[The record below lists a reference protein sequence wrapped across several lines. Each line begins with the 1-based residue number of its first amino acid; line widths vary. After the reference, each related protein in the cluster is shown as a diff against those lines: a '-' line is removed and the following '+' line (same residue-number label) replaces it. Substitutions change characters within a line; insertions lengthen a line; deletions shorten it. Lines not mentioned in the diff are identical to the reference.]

1 MTSILPRLRSSSLR
15 SMAASRIVGSSS
27 ANFFWSSPEVAKA
40 PPPSEAPNKADD
52 EVESLTSTDI
62 VKHVAEAHSLSQ
74 AESRRVINTIFD
86 SIKEVS
92 LHWCWQKHDICFT
105 VNNGSDGPCRS

>member
-1 MTSILPRLRSSSLR
+1 
-15 SMAASRIVGSSS
+15 MAASRIVGSSS

-40 PPPSEAPNKADD
+40 PPPSQAPKATEAAD
-52 EVESLTSTDI
+52 VESLTATDI

-86 SIKEVS
+86 SIKEVRFLS
-92 LHWCWQKHDICFT
+92 ER
-105 VNNGSDGPCRS
+105 CRGLENDDA